1 MCVRVVQIP
10 MQQTQLEPDANPS
23 MNRLQIP
30 PDFLLPFLPLLLMI
44 VLAGCSATG
53 PRAGSSETSGAV
65 TQDNANASRLEEL
78 YWARIEADRSKFTQ
92 ADVDFMTGMI
102 GHHAQ
107 ALIMSDHAEPNG
119 ASPELQVLAARIIN
133 AQKDEI
139 ATMQRWLRLRGQDVP
154 DAMAAA
160 TDHAHH
166 MHMPGMLTAEQLA
179 ELKAARGAEFDRL
192 YLTYMIQHHQ
202 GAVTMV
208 DKLFST
214 DGAGQDE
221 DAFRLATDI
230 NVDQITE
237 IARMERML
245 EALPSSN

>member
-1 MCVRVVQIP
+1 MKHPIFRDQPAVY
-10 MQQTQLEPDANPS
+10 TS
-23 MNRLQIP
+23 LQS
-30 PDFLLPFLPLLLMI
+30 FLPVFL
-44 VLAGCSATG
+44 VLVLTGC
-53 PRAGSSETSGAV
+53 AGSSPRGTGTATPETEM
-65 TQDNANASRLEEL
+65 QDSSNTARLEQL

-107 ALIMSDHAEPNG
+107 ALIMSDYAEPNG
-119 ASPELQVLAARIIN
+119 ASPELQILAARIIN

-139 ATMQRWLRLRGQDVP
+139 ATMERWLRLRGQDVP

-166 MHMPGMLTAEQLA
+166 MHMPGMLSAEQLT
-179 ELKAARGAEFDRL
+179 ELAAARGAEFDRL
-192 YLTYMIQHHQ
+192 YLTYMIQHHR

-208 DKLFST
+208 EKLFST

-245 EALPSSN
+245 ESLSPPN

>member
-1 MCVRVVQIP
+1 
-10 MQQTQLEPDANPS
+10 
-23 MNRLQIP
+23 MNRLVFLIP
-30 PDFLLPFLPLLLMI
+30 VLM
-44 VLAGCSATG
+44 LAGCASTGSQTDPGASTSDSA
-53 PRAGSSETSGAV
+53 ETE
-65 TQDNANASRLEEL
+65 RLEEL
-78 YWARIEADRSKFTQ
+78 YWARVEADRSHFTQ

-107 ALIMSDHAEPNG
+107 ALIMSDLAVPNG

-133 AQKDEI
+133 AQNDEI

-154 DAMAAA
+154 DPMAAA
-160 TDHAHH
+160 TDHSHH
-166 MHMPGMLTAEQLA
+166 MHMPGMLSAEQLA
-179 ELKAARGAEFDRL
+179 ELEAARGAAFDRL
-192 YLTYMIQHHQ
+192 YLTYMIQHHK

-208 DKLFST
+208 DTLFST

-237 IARMERML
+237 IARMEQML
-245 EALPSSN
+245 EALSSSN

>member
-1 MCVRVVQIP
+1 
-10 MQQTQLEPDANPS
+10 MQQLS
-23 MNRLQIP
+23 WLVV
-30 PDFLLPFLPLLLMI
+30 LLVM
-44 VLAGCSATG
+44 AGCASSGPSASTEG
-53 PRAGSSETSGAV
+53 DRGASAETVDASEA
-65 TQDNANASRLEEL
+65 ARLEQL

-107 ALIMSDHAEPNG
+107 ALIMSDFAEPNG

-154 DAMAAA
+154 DPMAAA

-166 MHMPGMLTAEQLA
+166 MHMPGMLSAEQLA
-179 ELKAARGAEFDRL
+179 ELEAARGAEFDRL

-208 DKLFST
+208 EKLFST

-245 EALPSSN
+245 KSLPPPN

>member
-1 MCVRVVQIP
+1 MTHPNTPEKPTVK
-10 MQQTQLEPDANPS
+10 PS
-23 MNRLQIP
+23 LRS
-30 PDFLLPFLPLLLMI
+30 FLPLLLG
-44 VLAGCSATG
+44 VALAGCTSSGPQVTG
-53 PRAGSSETSGAV
+53 AGSTGIE
-65 TQDNANASRLEEL
+65 TQDSSNTARLEQL
-78 YWARIEADRSKFTQ
+78 YWARVEADRSKFTQ

-107 ALIMSDHAEPNG
+107 ALIMSDYAEPNG

-166 MHMPGMLTAEQLA
+166 MHMPGMLSAEQLA
-179 ELKAARGAEFDRL
+179 ELAAAKGADFDRL
-192 YLTYMIQHHQ
+192 YLTYMIQHHR

-208 DKLFST
+208 EKLFST

-245 EALPSSN
+245 ESLPSPN